1 MGRSV
6 ETSED
11 IYDAMQTK
19 WAAVGLIDGLI
30 LSILQ
35 QMWALGMYNSA
46 ITIEVDIELP
56 VCNCKDCLAHTV
68 SMSLSWAWLVHVHRF
83 VDLNGVSLDPDQA
96 CDHCDH
102 ISWGDFDCLDIY
114 GVLIL
119 WTSVSYFCSLA
130 LTLV

>member
-11 IYDAMQTK
+11 IYDALQTK

-46 ITIEVDIELP
+46 ITIEIDRV
-56 VCNCKDCLAHTV
+56 A
-68 SMSLSWAWLVHVHRF
+68 SL
-83 VDLNGVSLDPDQA
+83 
-96 CDHCDH
+96 
-102 ISWGDFDCLDIY
+102 
-114 GVLIL
+114 
-119 WTSVSYFCSLA
+119 
-130 LTLV
+130 